1 MKEKLA
7 KEKAPEIQI
16 KCSVETSTSCKVP
29 EKPYSTLGNQLQ
41 RLTQKMA
48 KKMRMNMAVA
58 QSICTYY
65 SSFRHMC
72 LFATLKLFSGT

>member
-41 RLTQKMA
+41 CLTQKMA
-48 KKMRMNMAVA
+48 KQN
-58 QSICTYY
+58 T
-65 SSFRHMC
+65 
-72 LFATLKLFSGT
+72 T